1 MTEKVQETAVENKR
15 EIKAEEIKNS
25 AMRAAFIKSQEEK
38 NKENIFNVWKKYST
52 DPKKIVIK
60 AFLDNIMTKV
70 EYKDIFEG
78 DFEVKLIDN
87 IKEVLEY
94 ALVDFNKSDIAS

>member
-38 NKENIFNVWKKYST
+38 NKENISEKKEEKTGYQ
-52 DPKKIVIK
+52 KK
-60 AFLDNIMTKV
+60 NW
-70 EYKDIFEG
+70 
-78 DFEVKLIDN
+78 N
-87 IKEVLEY
+87 
-94 ALVDFNKSDIAS
+94 